1 MSAKTTSG
9 ILILCDADAEATS
22 ISEAIEA
29 HGWDWRIL
37 EDSDDLLAALNE
49 ERWVCALVCD
59 DGARTRLDGALRQC
73 ADRLPA
79 IGAVRQGD
87 VARSVLA
94 MQLGATTILEMKP
107 GHLLPSSSSL
117 LAAIDEFVV
126 PLEGTE
132 QHDPRDRIVRAPD
145 SPINDV
151 LDILPQLARSDA
163 PILITGESGTGKDLL
178 AQTIHE
184 LGPRADG
191 PFVAVNCGAIPH
203 ELLESELFGHIRGAF
218 TGAIA
223 DQKGQF
229 EVANHGTI
237 FLDEVAE
244 MPSDVQVKLLRV
256 LQEKQI
262 TPLGSTTPIKVDFR
276 VIAATNRDIESEIDR
291 SGFRD
296 DLYYRLSVLPLHMPA
311 LRERPQDIPVLAAY
325 FIALQNEE
333 HGTSLVDLTREVRT
347 LFKRYSWPGN
357 VRELENLIQRLCI
370 IKRAGFI
377 EREDLPHQIV
387 DASPQPLI
395 GLDVPSE
402 GIDMTSTLDRLENKL
417 LEGALKK
424 AAGNKAQ
431 AARLLGINR
440 TTLVEK
446 LKRKQISLDD

>member
-1 MSAKTTSG
+1 MSAETTSG
-9 ILILCDADAEATS
+9 ILILCDPEAEAGPL
-22 ISEAIEA
+22 SEAIEA
-29 HGWDWRIL
+29 HGWCLRVLDDPDEL
-37 EDSDDLLAALNE
+37 SDVLKGE
-49 ERWVCALVCD
+49 EWLCAVVCD
-59 DGARTRLDGALRQC
+59 DASRTRLDGALRQSGEL
-73 ADRLPA
+73 LPI

-94 MQLGATTILEMKP
+94 MQLGAVTVLEIKP
-107 GHLLPSSSSL
+107 GNILPSSSSV
-117 LAAIDEFVV
+117 LAAIDEFVR
-126 PLEGTE
+126 PLTGTD
-132 QHDPRDRIVRAPD
+132 QYDPRDRIIRAPD
-145 SPINDV
+145 SPINEV

-163 PILITGESGTGKDLL
+163 PVLITGESGTGKDLL
-178 AQTIHE
+178 ARTIHE
-184 LGPRADG
+184 LGPRAQG

-203 ELLESELFGHIRGAF
+203 ELLESELFGHVRGAF

-223 DQKGQF
+223 DQRGQF
-229 EVANHGTI
+229 EAAHKGTI

-256 LQEKQI
+256 LQEKQL

-276 VIAATNRDIESEIDR
+276 VIAATNRDIESELDR
-291 SGFRD
+291 NGFRD

-311 LRERPQDIPVLAAY
+311 LRERPQDIPILAAH

-333 HGTSLVDLTREVRT
+333 HGTGLVDLTREVRT
-347 LFKRYSWPGN
+347 LFKRYVWPGN
-357 VRELENLIQRLCI
+357 VRELENLIQRISI
-370 IKRAGFI
+370 IKRSGFI
-377 EREDLPHQIV
+377 EREDLPPQIV

-402 GIDMTSTLDRLENKL
+402 GIDMASTLDRLESRL

-424 AAGNKAQ
+424 ASGNKAQ

>member
-1 MSAKTTSG
+1 
-9 ILILCDADAEATS
+9 
-22 ISEAIEA
+22 
-29 HGWDWRIL
+29 
-37 EDSDDLLAALNE
+37 
-49 ERWVCALVCD
+49 
-59 DGARTRLDGALRQC
+59 
-73 ADRLPA
+73 
-79 IGAVRQGD
+79 
-87 VARSVLA
+87 
-94 MQLGATTILEMKP
+94 
-107 GHLLPSSSSL
+107 
-117 LAAIDEFVV
+117 
-126 PLEGTE
+126 
-132 QHDPRDRIVRAPD
+132 
-145 SPINDV
+145 
-151 LDILPQLARSDA
+151 
-163 PILITGESGTGKDLL
+163 
-178 AQTIHE
+178 
-184 LGPRADG
+184 
-191 PFVAVNCGAIPH
+191 
-203 ELLESELFGHIRGAF
+203 
-218 TGAIA
+218 
-223 DQKGQF
+223 
-229 EVANHGTI
+229 
-237 FLDEVAE
+237 
-244 MPSDVQVKLLRV
+244 
-256 LQEKQI
+256 
-262 TPLGSTTPIKVDFR
+262 
-276 VIAATNRDIESEIDR
+276 
-291 SGFRD
+291 
-296 DLYYRLSVLPLHMPA
+296 MPA